1 MIMEI
6 NMPRKT
12 DKRVRL
18 VEAAKY
24 LIHKQGFN
32 LTTLADIAQEAD
44 VPLGNVYYYFKTKDA
59 IGEAVL
65 ESRAKELHERLH
77 AWEQNSDLSA
87 RLLALLRFEIDEADN
102 TARSGCPIGSL
113 CQELAKQGGVLADAA
128 AKLLNDT
135 LHWSE
140 KQFRGLGFGERATEL
155 ASQLIASIQGTAL
168 LTNTFKDPK
177 FTAKMT
183 SQIEQWLKQ
192 LRAGQTTGSRTTAMA

>member
-1 MIMEI
+1 
-6 NMPRKT
+6 MPRKT

-18 VEAAKY
+18 VDAAKY

-65 ESRAKELHERLH
+65 ESRAKELHERLQ
-77 AWEQNSDLSA
+77 AFEQFPDLNDRLSA
-87 RLLALLRFEIDEADN
+87 FLKHEIDQAEN
-102 TARSGCPIGSL
+102 TARSGCPVGSL

-135 LHWSE
+135 LHWTE
-140 KQFRGLGFGERATEL
+140 KQFRGLGFGQRAAEL
-155 ASQLIASIQGTAL
+155 ASQFVALVQGTSL
-168 LTNTFKDPK
+168 MTCTFKDPK
-177 FTAKMT
+177 LTSKMSGLT
-183 SQIEQWLKQ
+183 EQWLKEM
-192 LRAGQTTGSRTTAMA
+192 RATSKSGRATADAA

>member
-1 MIMEI
+1 
-6 NMPRKT
+6 MPRKT

-18 VEAAKY
+18 IEAAKY

-65 ESRAKELHERLH
+65 ENRAKELHERLQS
-77 AWEQNSDLSA
+77 WEQSTDLYARLSA
-87 RLLALLRFEIDEADN
+87 LLNFEIEQAET

-113 CQELAKQGGVLADAA
+113 CQELAKQGGTLADAA

-135 LHWSE
+135 LHWCE
-140 KQFRGLGFGERATEL
+140 KQFRGLGFGQRAAEL
-155 ASQLIASIQGTAL
+155 ANQFIALVQGSSLMTS
-168 LTNTFKDPK
+168 TFKDPK
-177 FTAKMT
+177 LTSKMAALT
-183 SQIEQWLKQ
+183 EQWLKD
-192 LRAGQTTGSRTTAMA
+192 LRTSQTAGGKTSRSSADAVA